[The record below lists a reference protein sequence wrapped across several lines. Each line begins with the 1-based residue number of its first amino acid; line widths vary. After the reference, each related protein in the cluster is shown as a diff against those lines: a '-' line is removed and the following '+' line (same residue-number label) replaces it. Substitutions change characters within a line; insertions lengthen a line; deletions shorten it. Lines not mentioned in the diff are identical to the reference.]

1 MGELIPRCDSVATK
15 MMPLLS
21 AKPWPLLIPPGWAV
35 CGLLLAVLAVGL
47 SPLHAQDN
55 YFVTY
60 SHELED
66 PGSLE
71 VSAKNIAGSPKGGD
85 AFLASA
91 LEFEYGIKTWW
102 TTEFYLDGQ
111 TTSGQST
118 LFTGFRWENR
128 IRTLRREHWINPVL
142 YFEFANINGADKAL
156 LEVVGHDSRADFLGR
171 NSRQEKKR
179 EAEFK
184 LILSSNFKGWN
195 ISENFLAEKNLAN
208 APWEFGY
215 AVGGSHMLAT
225 ASSARPCTFCRQ
237 SFALGAEMYGGLG
250 DGHRFGLNHTSHY
263 AGPVLTWALPRGPE
277 LRFSPNFGLNGNS
290 DGCLFRFT
298 VSYEIERFLSRLKR
312 RSKL

>member
-1 MGELIPRCDSVATK
+1 
-15 MMPLLS
+15 MPLLS
-21 AKPWPLLIPPGWAV
+21 AKPWPLLILPSWAD
-35 CGLLLAVLAVGL
+35 CWCWLAVLALGFLPV
-47 SPLHAQDN
+47 HAQDN

-66 PGSLE
+66 PGTLE
-71 VSAKNIAGSPKGGD
+71 ISAKNIAGSPKGGD
-85 AFLASA
+85 PFVASA

-142 YFEFANINGADKAL
+142 YFEFADINGADKTL
-156 LEVVGHDSRADFLGR
+156 LEVVGHDNRADFLGR
-171 NSRQEKKR
+171 NSRHEKKR
-179 EAEFK
+179 EAELK

-215 AVGGSHMLAT
+215 AVGGSHVLAA
-225 ASSARPCTFCRQ
+225 ASSAKPCAFCPQR
-237 SFALGAEMYGGLG
+237 FAVGAEMYGGLG
-250 DGHRFGLNHTSHY
+250 NRRSFGLNDTAHY
-263 AGPVLTWALPRGPE
+263 AGPVLTWALARGPE
-277 LRFSPNFGLNGNS
+277 LRFSPNFGLNRNS
-290 DGCLFRFT
+290 NGFLFRFT
-298 VSYEIERFLSRLKR
+298 VSYEIERFLSQLKR
-312 RSKL
+312 RSKV